1 MWGYEGAVVKHI
13 FNLLSEIYITYGWTS
28 KGLIFLAFEGGINYR
43 SLKPKP
49 PKSLK
54 PYSEVKVYP
63 VEKKENNPEI
73 LYCLRF
79 KHLWNSYFIP
89 KKVIFFKMV
98 MAADWKRKDNQ
109 KTWLISNRIM
119 LTNNHYCHVIWMG
132 GY

>member
-1 MWGYEGAVVKHI
+1 MWGYEGAVAKHI
-13 FNLLSEIYITYGWTS
+13 FNLLSEIYITYGWAS
-28 KGLIFLAFEGGINYR
+28 KGLIFLTFEGGINYR

-98 MAADWKRKDNQ
+98 WLLIGRKRTTRKLGLFP
-109 KTWLISNRIM
+109 TE
-119 LTNNHYCHVIWMG
+119 
-132 GY
+132 